1 MASFAN
7 IVINDGQAAP
17 VAHTFAVKSNDARI
31 SKYEDRSGGI
41 PVGYGKLMAAVSDIN
56 KNNRRIEFSI
66 EVPVLEAVSGAN
78 PSGFTPAAA
87 VAYFNKVTVSFT
99 TNNRS
104 TTQNRK
110 DLLAYVKNLLAL
122 SMTASIVVDGEE
134 ISG

>member
-1 MASFAN
+1 MATFAN
-7 IVINDGQAAP
+7 IVINDGQATP
-17 VAHTFAVKSNDARI
+17 VPHTFAVKSNDARTA
-31 SKYEDRSGGI
+31 KYEDRFGGI
-41 PVGYGKLMAAVSDIN
+41 PMGYGKLMTAISDIN

-66 EVPVLEAVSGAN
+66 EVPVLEAVAGAN
-78 PSGFTPAAA
+78 PSGFTPAAT

-104 TTQNRK
+104 TTQNRE

-122 SMTASIVVDGEE
+122 PLSASIVVDGEE

>member
-7 IVINDGQAAP
+7 IVINDGATTP
-17 VAHTFAVKSNDARI
+17 VTHTFAVKSNDNRI
-31 SKYEDRSGGI
+31 SRFEDRAGGVPI
-41 PVGYGKLMAAVSDIN
+41 GYSKLAVLISDIN
-56 KNNRRIEFSI
+56 KNNRRVEVTF

-87 VAYFNKVTVSFT
+87 VAYYNKATVTFV

-110 DLLAYVKNLLAL
+110 DLLAYVKNQLAL
-122 SMTASIVVDGEE
+122 ALMTSIIVDGEE

>member
-7 IVINDGQAAP
+7 IVINDGAATP
-17 VAHTFAVKSNDARI
+17 VAHTFAVKSNDNRV

-41 PVGYGKLMAAVSDIN
+41 PVGYSKLATVISDIN
-56 KNNRRIEFSI
+56 KNNRRIEISL

-87 VAYFNKVTVSFT
+87 VAYFNKCTVTFV

-104 TTQNRK
+104 TLQNRK
-110 DLLAYVKNLLAL
+110 DLLAYVKNTLAL
-122 SMTASIVVDGEE
+122 ALISSIVVDGDE